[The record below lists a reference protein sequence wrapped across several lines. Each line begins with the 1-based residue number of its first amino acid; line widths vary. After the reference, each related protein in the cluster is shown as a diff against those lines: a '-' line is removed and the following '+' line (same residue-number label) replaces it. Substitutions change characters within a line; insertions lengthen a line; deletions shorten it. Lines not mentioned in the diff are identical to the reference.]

1 MESAT
6 KPYIIG
12 LTGGIACG
20 KSTVADYLQKQGLF
34 VIDADA
40 ISHEVTAPGGEALSP
55 IAEAFGS
62 SVFTQE
68 GQLNRRALGELV
80 FSDVGLR
87 RLLEGIIHPLVQR
100 RTVQAIREAG
110 RQGESIVV
118 LNVPL
123 LFETG
128 MDALCDECW
137 VVSLDRETQ
146 VKRLMARD
154 ALTASEAEKRIES
167 QMSQDDKLRRANVVI
182 KTGRPIE
189 LTHAEL
195 NGLLR
200 DLRRRLK

>member
-1 MESAT
+1 M
-6 KPYIIG
+6 
-12 LTGGIACG
+12 
-20 KSTVADYLQKQGLF
+20 
-34 VIDADA
+34 
-40 ISHEVTAPGGEALSP
+40 
-55 IAEAFGS
+55 
-62 SVFTQE
+62 FTPD

-87 RLLEGIIHPLVQR
+87 RTLEGIIHPLVQR
-100 RTVQAIREAG
+100 KTVQAIREAG
-110 RQGESIVV
+110 QKGEKVVV

-146 VKRLMARD
+146 IKRLMARD

-182 KTGRPIE
+182 KNGRPIE

>member
-1 MESAT
+1 MEN

-20 KSTVADYLQKQGLF
+20 KSTVAEYLQKQGLF

-40 ISHEVTAPGGEALSP
+40 ISHEVTAPGGEALGP

-62 SVFTQE
+62 GVFTPD

-87 RLLEGIIHPLVQR
+87 RTLEGIIHPLVQR
-100 RTVQAIREAG
+100 KTVQAIREAG
-110 RQGESIVV
+110 QKGEPVVV

-146 VKRLMARD
+146 IKRLMARD
-154 ALTASEAEKRIES
+154 ALTASEAEKRIGS
-167 QMSQDDKLRRANVVI
+167 QMSQEDKLRRASVVI

>member
-1 MESAT
+1 MDRET

-20 KSTVADYLQKQGLF
+20 KSTVADYLHQQG
-34 VIDADA
+34 VCVVDADA
-40 ISHEVTAPGGEALSP
+40 LSHEVTAPGGEALAP
-55 IAEAFGS
+55 IAETFGS
-62 SVFTQE
+62 GVFTPD

-80 FSDVGLR
+80 FSDIGLR
-87 RLLEGIIHPLVQR
+87 RALEGIIHPMVQR
-100 RTVQAIREAG
+100 KTVQAIREAEK
-110 RQGESIVV
+110 RGERIVV

-146 VKRLMARD
+146 IKRLMARD

>member
-1 MESAT
+1 MEN

-20 KSTVADYLQKQGLF
+20 KSTVAEYLEKQGLF

-40 ISHEVTAPGGEALSP
+40 ISHEVTAPGGEALAP
-55 IAEAFGS
+55 IAEAFGQG
-62 SVFTQE
+62 VFLPD

-80 FSDVGLR
+80 FSDAGLR
-87 RLLEGIIHPLVQR
+87 RTLEGIIHPLVQR
-100 RTVQAIREAG
+100 RIVQAIREAG
-110 RQGESIVV
+110 QKGEKAVV

-146 VKRLMARD
+146 IKRLMARD
-154 ALTASEAEKRIES
+154 ALSASEAEKRIES

-200 DLRRRLK
+200 ELKRRLK

>member
-1 MESAT
+1 MEN

-20 KSTVADYLQKQGLF
+20 KSTVAEYLEKQGVF

-40 ISHEVTAPGGEALSP
+40 ISHEVTAPGGEALAP
-55 IAEAFGS
+55 IAEAFGQG
-62 SVFTQE
+62 VFLPD

-80 FSDVGLR
+80 FSDAGLR
-87 RLLEGIIHPLVQR
+87 RTLEGIIHPLVQR
-100 RTVQAIREAG
+100 RIVQAIREAG
-110 RQGESIVV
+110 QKGEKAAV

-146 VKRLMARD
+146 IKRLMARD
-154 ALTASEAEKRIES
+154 ALSASEAEKRIES
-167 QMSQDDKLRRANVVI
+167 QMPQDDKLRRANVVI

-200 DLRRRLK
+200 ELKRRLK

>member
-1 MESAT
+1 MEN

-20 KSTVADYLQKQGLF
+20 KSTVAEYLEKQGLF

-40 ISHEVTAPGGEALSP
+40 ISHEVTAPGGEALAP
-55 IAEAFGS
+55 IAEAFGQG
-62 SVFTQE
+62 VFTPD

-87 RLLEGIIHPLVQR
+87 RTLEGIIHPLVQR
-100 RTVQAIREAG
+100 KTVQAIREAG
-110 RQGESIVV
+110 QKGEKVVV

-146 VKRLMARD
+146 IKRLMARD

-182 KTGRPIE
+182 KNGRLIE

>member
-1 MESAT
+1 MEN

-20 KSTVADYLQKQGLF
+20 KSTVAEYLEKQGVF

-40 ISHEVTAPGGEALSP
+40 ISHEVTAPGGEALAP
-55 IAEAFGS
+55 IAEAFGQG
-62 SVFTQE
+62 VFLPD

-80 FSDVGLR
+80 FSDAGLR
-87 RLLEGIIHPLVQR
+87 RTLEGIIHPLVQR
-100 RTVQAIREAG
+100 RIVQAIREAG
-110 RQGESIVV
+110 QKGEKAAV

-146 VKRLMARD
+146 IKRLMARD
-154 ALTASEAEKRIES
+154 ALSASEAEKRIES

-200 DLRRRLK
+200 ELKRRLK

>member
-1 MESAT
+1 MAE
-6 KPYIIG
+6 
-12 LTGGIACG
+12 
-20 KSTVADYLQKQGLF
+20 YLEKQGLF

-40 ISHEVTAPGGEALSP
+40 ISHEVTAPGGEALAP
-55 IAEAFGS
+55 IAEAFGQG
-62 SVFTQE
+62 VFTPD

-87 RLLEGIIHPLVQR
+87 RTLEGIIHPLVQR
-100 RTVQAIREAG
+100 KTVQAIREAG
-110 RQGESIVV
+110 QKGEKAVV

-146 VKRLMARD
+146 IKRLMARD
-154 ALTASEAEKRIES
+154 ALSASEAEKRIES

-200 DLRRRLK
+200 ELKRRLK

>member
-40 ISHEVTAPGGEALSP
+40 ISHEVTAPGGEALPP

>member
-20 KSTVADYLQKQGLF
+20 KSTVADYLEKQGLF

-40 ISHEVTAPGGEALSP
+40 ISHEVTAPGGEALAP

-62 SVFTQE
+62 GVFTAE

-87 RLLEGIIHPLVQR
+87 RTLEGIIHPLVQR
-100 RTVQAIREAG
+100 KTVQTIREAEK
-110 RQGESIVV
+110 QGERVVV

-154 ALTASEAEKRIES
+154 ALTASEADKRIES
-167 QMSQDDKLRRANVVI
+167 QMSQDDKLRRANVII

>member
-1 MESAT
+1 MEN
-6 KPYIIG
+6 KPYVIG

-20 KSTVADYLQKQGLF
+20 KSTVAEYLEKQGLF

-40 ISHEVTAPGGEALSP
+40 ISHEVTAPGGEALAP
-55 IAEAFGS
+55 IAEAFGQG
-62 SVFTQE
+62 VFNPD

-80 FSDVGLR
+80 FSDVGFR
-87 RLLEGIIHPLVQR
+87 RTLEGIIHPLVQR
-100 RTVQAIREAG
+100 KTVQAIREAG
-110 RQGESIVV
+110 QKGEKVVV

-154 ALTASEAEKRIES
+154 ALTASEADKRIES
-167 QMSQDDKLRRANVVI
+167 QMSQDDKLRRASVVI

-189 LTHAEL
+189 MTHAEL
-195 NGLLR
+195 NSLLR